1 MFHALNYTANN
12 WQRQDLN
19 AWLTLKQ
26 PLWFN
31 EQLFNHYFQPL
42 IRWTFCHLISHI
54 LILYASLCSL
64 PPFLIP
70 QVPLPPHPTVCP
82 RSFITLSSH
91 FPWPPH
97 SCHRS
102 FVTFPVSSLLFLK
115 CPLLPQPWSLL
126 PHGIPS
132 PPVPPPHFPI
142 DQRRHGGH
150 SWRGAWGRW
159 GSQRAWRVG
168 GGRLRAPRGPPAPR
182 QPPRAVQAGGTWPLP
197 VSLLGRRG
205 PDRGPC
211 QSHSALRFSSPA
223 AAEVAAGFLSR
234 CLRRAM
240 EKSSSCESLG
250 SQPAVARPPSVDSLS
265 R

>member
-1 MFHALNYTANN
+1 MPSHLSYPY
-12 WQRQDLN
+12 
-19 AWLTLKQ
+19 
-26 PLWFN
+26 PLRV
-31 EQLFNHYFQPL
+31 P
-42 IRWTFCHLISHI
+42 TFS
-54 LILYASLCSL
+54 SSL
-64 PPFLIP
+64 PHPPRPSAPSSCLPTFLYYP
-70 QVPLPPHPTVCP
+70 VLPLSLTSTFLSQSSPSL
-82 RSFITLSSH
+82 RSLSLSSLETLVRNIPC
-91 FPWPPH
+91 FL
-97 SCHRS
+97 
-102 FVTFPVSSLLFLK
+102 SLIFK
-115 CPLLPQPWSLL
+115 TSPSAADSWSLL

-132 PPVPPPHFPI
+132 PPVPPPLSHRPAEARRS
-142 DQRRHGGH
+142 QRAR
-150 SWRGAWGRW
+150 RVGAR

-211 QSHSALRFSSPA
+211 LSHSALRFSSPA